1 MPYKIGAYV
10 RVSTEEQAQ
19 VMDGSLDSQQH
30 RLKNFVQSKIIQE
43 KNWGKIVETYI
54 DDGFSAK
61 DTRRPAYQRMLR
73 DIRSG
78 KIDLILVTDLSR
90 LSRNIS
96 DFCGLLEDL
105 ESHRAKFLSVKEQ
118 FDTSTPVGEMMI
130 YNMIN
135 LAQFER
141 KQTSERVSMNFNSRA
156 LRGLLNG
163 GNAILGYDKDSENSG
178 KLVVNEAEAPGVRK
192 VFSLYLETGSLQATA
207 VKLNATSIRP
217 KVGKGRKAR
226 HAIEGR
232 WTVDSVRSLLTNL
245 AYIGKREVNKKNKD
259 EPQETLKPW
268 QRYQVVKASWPGI
281 VEEKDFLAAQR
292 LIEENWR
299 RERSRIAKGE
309 RRFFPLSGVLRC
321 GDCDRALIG
330 QTSHGRNEAHRYYG
344 HKLVV
349 GETINC
355 KTKRL
360 RADEV
365 EAATIAHLTE
375 ILFRS
380 GHFDLVEENLK
391 KSIGAEGNDLVSERD
406 RVQREI
412 VGVEGEIEGAMKL
425 MEQVSQNQDVINLVQ
440 ERLEKLAAKKKLLVS
455 DRESLILKIDEIND
469 AKASRSVIEANAHE
483 FKKGWSKASQAMKR
497 RLIRRLVE
505 SLVYTREG
513 LYAYYVT
520 AKEQVAVQPI
530 PSKKVAS
537 EENSEAMPNNVHSIK
552 KNPKCPP
559 RIFADGG
566 VLRVGIGGPD
576 RDRTDDLYRATV
588 ALSQLSYRPLAN
600 RFPILATSPGFEQ
613 SKYLLAPSRP
623 LESR

>member
-1 MPYKIGAYV
+1 MPHKIGAYV

-19 VMDGSLDSQQH
+19 VMDGSLDSQQY
-30 RLKNFVQSKIIQE
+30 RLKNFVQSKNIQE
-43 KNWGKIVETYI
+43 KNWGKIVDTYI

-73 DIRSG
+73 DIRAG

-96 DFCGLLEDL
+96 DFCGLLEEL

-163 GNAILGYDKDSENSG
+163 GNALLGYDKDPANPG
-178 KLVVNEAEAPGVRK
+178 KLVVNTDEAPGVRK
-192 VFSLYLETGSLQATA
+192 AFSLYLETGSLQTTA

-226 HAIEGR
+226 HATEGR
-232 WTVDSVRSLLTNL
+232 WTVSSVRNLLTNL
-245 AYIGKREVNKKNKD
+245 AYVGKREVNKKNKD
-259 EPQETLKPW
+259 EPQEALKPW
-268 QRYQVVKASWPGI
+268 QRHQVVKASWQGI
-281 VEEKDFLAAQR
+281 VEEKHFLAAQK
-292 LIEENWR
+292 LIEENWKK
-299 RERSRIAKGE
+299 ERSRIATGE

-321 GDCDRALIG
+321 GDCGRALIG
-330 QTSHGRNEAHRYYG
+330 QASHGRNEVHRYYG
-344 HKLVV
+344 HKMVV

-365 EAATIAHLTE
+365 ESAAIAHLTE

-380 GHFDLVEENLK
+380 GHFDLVEDNLK
-391 KSIGAEGNDLVSERD
+391 KSIGAEGGDLVSERD

-425 MEQVSQNQDVINLVQ
+425 MEQVSQNPDVINLVQ
-440 ERLEKLAAKKKLLVS
+440 ERLEKLAAQKRLLVS
-455 DRESLILKIDEIND
+455 DRENLLLKIDEIND
-469 AKASRSVIEANAHE
+469 ARASRSVIESNAHE
-483 FKKGWSKASQAMKR
+483 FKKGWTKASHAMKR
-497 RLIRRLVE
+497 RLIRRLVD

-520 AKEQVAVQPI
+520 AKERVTVQPI
-530 PSKKVAS
+530 PPKKMAS
-537 EENSEAMPNNVHSIK
+537 EENSEAISNNVYAIK

-559 RIFADGG
+559 RISEDGG
-566 VLRVGIGGPD
+566 VLRVGIGGCD
-576 RDRTDDLYRATV
+576 R
-588 ALSQLSYRPLAN
+588 S
-600 RFPILATSPGFEQ
+600 
-613 SKYLLAPSRP
+613 
-623 LESR
+623 